1 MDYAR
6 SERRFVPERREGGE
20 RREQRPRSASAV
32 AGALTRALL
41 SVDDWL
47 ESMRRAGQFND
58 VRGTQLLRHFA
69 TLTAAVEQL
78 VQSLN
83 AQ

>member
-1 MDYAR
+1 MGHAR
-6 SERRFVPERREGGE
+6 SERRFNRDRREGSD
-20 RREQRPRSASAV
+20 RRERRPRSTSAV
-32 AGALTRALL
+32 ASVLTRALL
-41 SVDDWL
+41 AVDDSL

-69 TLTAAVEQL
+69 ALAAAVEQF

-83 AQ
+83 AL